1 MAAGVVN
8 ALAGTTTKKLLP
20 TFRKAFMQAIP
31 EALTGGAMTTGLG
44 LVMGQPADEAIAY
57 GVSDALGSAATLGL
71 LGKAGIQNGLVRNVA
86 NLATGIGTGQVLANT
101 VFKDR
106 YTQQPL
112 QGQGGQAVTN
122 AQQQVQRAG
131 VNGMTADD
139 IAGKYMADTMFQQMQ
154 GAMGGGMQQG
164 DMMRMINSMGPT
176 YDMNAAR
183 RNMAAIAGV

>member
-1 MAAGVVN
+1 MAGAV
-8 ALAGTTTKKLLP
+8 AQLAGTASKKLLP

-44 LVMGQPADEAIAY
+44 LVMGQPVDEAIAY

-71 LGKAGIQNGLVRNVA
+71 LGKAGINNGLVRNVA
-86 NLATGIGTGQVLANT
+86 NIATGIGTGQVLANT

-106 YTQQPL
+106 YTQQAL
-112 QGQGGQAVTN
+112 QGQGGQPVTN

-154 GAMGGGMQQG
+154 GAMNGGMSQG
-164 DMMRMINSMGPT
+164 DMMRMMNSMGPT

-183 RNMAAIAGV
+183 QNMAAIVGV